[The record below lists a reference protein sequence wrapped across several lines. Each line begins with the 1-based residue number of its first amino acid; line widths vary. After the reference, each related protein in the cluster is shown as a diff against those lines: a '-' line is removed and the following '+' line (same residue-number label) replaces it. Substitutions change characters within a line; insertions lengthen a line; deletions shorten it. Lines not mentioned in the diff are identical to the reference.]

1 MVVQS
6 CLQDCMR
13 PVMEA
18 ESRMKEEVQQIQ
30 VYINLVLLPDTIQK
44 IEKGLWGQDSSRNVI
59 VF

>member
-1 MVVQS
+1 
-6 CLQDCMR
+6 MR